1 MTTRLEDAVISV
13 RIETGRARSQLHSLK
28 SDIGDM
34 SERQRM
40 VRQRVVEA
48 GGAHMPGLPGEGGGA
63 PSERTPGKSQ
73 TRESY
78 RESGIKD
85 GSPGELRD
93 PFRHLEMVQSLR
105 DIVHSKSP
113 AQILAQT
120 GNVLSAIDDQFKGK
134 YSFIGKLGGAAR
146 LLGMVPGVVVNAMEA
161 TQAVDYF
168 AQMTKT
174 ALNKDNRDIRDQQGE
189 WFGKKGVFQPG
200 EVEFEERM
208 QAYDTV
214 ISKFV
219 SFDEAFAQTK
229 TMAGATALVGGKA
242 MSPKAFARHFD
253 RFSEFSE
260 FTYRFNKRTR
270 RSLTMEAGLN
280 VVADTIPGLM
290 DGGSMFMEALMPRVA
305 SCVSPSP
312 QRPSQS
318 TSTSFLSGPPQ
329 PTSRPRQTSFTESS
343 RRSGRM

>member
-34 SERQRM
+34 SERQRV

-120 GNVLSAIDDQFKGK
+120 GNVLSAIDDQLKGK
-134 YSFIGKLGGAAR
+134 IKALGKIGGIARFFGMAPGAI
-146 LLGMVPGVVVNAMEA
+146 VNAAESM
-161 TQAVDYF
+161 QAVDYF
-168 AQMTKT
+168 LTMVKTTK
-174 ALNKDNRDIRDQQGE
+174 AEKLDPKAKSNRIDRGE
-189 WFGKKGVFQPG
+189 WFGGVTQPEEG
-200 EVEFEERM
+200 KFEQRM
-208 QAYDTV
+208 QAYDSV
-214 ISKFV
+214 IAKVV
-219 SFDEAFAQTK
+219 SFDEAFSQTK

-242 MSPKAFARHFD
+242 MSSKAFSRHFD

-270 RSLTMEAGLN
+270 RSLTMEAGLSI
-280 VVADTIPGLM
+280 VADTLPGLL
-290 DGGSMFMEALMPRVA
+290 DGGSMFAEKLI
-305 SCVSPSP
+305 
-312 QRPSQS
+312 
-318 TSTSFLSGPPQ
+318 
-329 PTSRPRQTSFTESS
+329 SRW
-343 RRSGRM
+343 